1 MAVDAGIPTP
11 PPCVYYTGPKTSLK
25 MSRPYKIALILR
37 SRSNVAVYV
46 DLTRMSDSELEV
58 QVQAVMRRMRRDE
71 SAVIARM
78 VMHEPTV
85 CLN

>member
-1 MAVDAGIPTP
+1 
-11 PPCVYYTGPKTSLK
+11 

-58 QVQAVMRRMRRDE
+58 QVQAVMRRMRRNE

-78 VMHEPTV
+78 VMREPTV